1 MDLEEKP
8 GFDKDINSSA
18 RANSG
23 TFSIESILKTGGFR
37 CVAPVQPEFQSI
49 PSMIR
54 PAAGLSPEDVKKEEV
69 EEVEE
74 SCMESMRRLPGPGQ
88 PSLASDTA
96 ACHDDSG
103 EEVFSYSD
111 GSYSL
116 HCPEDEDGLG
126 DDRKKRPRTAFT
138 AAQIKAL
145 ESEFEKN
152 KYLSVSKRMQLSKQL
167 KLTETQVETSVAV
180 KLSGKTKYFFLDKN
194 LVSKSTDQVEA
205 KVHERPGAG
214 GPAVLLDPGDPG
226 PKAHVHRRQAVVR
239 PSLLA
244 VSC

>member
-96 ACHDDSG
+96 ACQDDSG

-116 HCPEDEDGLG
+116 HFPEDEDGLG

-180 KLSGKTKYFFLDKN
+180 ELSGKTKYFFSDQN
-194 LVSKSTDQVEA
+194 LVSKSADQVEA
-205 KVHERPGAG
+205 KVHQRPRVV
-214 GPAVLLDPGDPG
+214 GPTILLSHWVGSP
-226 PKAHVHRRQAVVR
+226 R
-239 PSLLA
+239 P
-244 VSC
+244 

>member
-69 EEVEE
+69 EE

-96 ACHDDSG
+96 ACQDDSG
-103 EEVFSYSD
+103 
-111 GSYSL
+111 G
-116 HCPEDEDGLG
+116 
-126 DDRKKRPRTAFT
+126 
-138 AAQIKAL
+138 
-145 ESEFEKN
+145 
-152 KYLSVSKRMQLSKQL
+152 
-167 KLTETQVETSVAV
+167 
-180 KLSGKTKYFFLDKN
+180 
-194 LVSKSTDQVEA
+194 
-205 KVHERPGAG
+205 
-214 GPAVLLDPGDPG
+214 
-226 PKAHVHRRQAVVR
+226 
-239 PSLLA
+239 
-244 VSC
+244 